1 MFIEVRECNLAAVQ
15 RLQSVVCLGR
25 CVGDFDVFGCELV
38 RRGFGISVEME
49 FDEVRVLDD
58 GVDNV
63 VVISSWFGFGKPIL
77 NTFG

>member
-1 MFIEVRECNLAAVQ
+1 
-15 RLQSVVCLGR
+15 LGR
-25 CVGDFDVFGCELV
+25 GVGSFNVFGCELV

-63 VVISSWFGFGKPIL
+63 VVISCWFGFGKPIL